1 MGALIEGFP
10 DLLEASPGS
19 DEPAVE
25 TDEWTGEKTRLKT
38 GKARC
43 QTLHLA
49 LKELLVSSLLFLL
62 IRTIYLH

>member
-1 MGALIEGFP
+1 MDGSFDRGFS

-25 TDEWTGEKTRLKT
+25 TDEWTGEKTRLRT

-43 QTLHLA
+43 QMLHLA
-49 LKELLVSSLLFLL
+49 
-62 IRTIYLH
+62 